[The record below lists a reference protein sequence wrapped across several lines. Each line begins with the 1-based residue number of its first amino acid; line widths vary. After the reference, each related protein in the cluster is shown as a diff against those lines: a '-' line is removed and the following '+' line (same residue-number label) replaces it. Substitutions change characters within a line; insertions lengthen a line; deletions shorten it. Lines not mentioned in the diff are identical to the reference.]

1 MICLKVLPISVGKRR
16 TVISRAPGYP
26 HGTENPL
33 QVWSSQDFV
42 IPLWLT
48 EGIEIKMTEGIE
60 IKMAED
66 IESNDHVNFYD
77 ISINYRINSKISLH
91 EK

>member
-1 MICLKVLPISVGKRR
+1 MEQKIHFRYGLLK
-16 TVISRAPGYP
+16 
-26 HGTENPL
+26 
-33 QVWSSQDFV
+33 
-42 IPLWLT
+42 IPLWL
-48 EGIEIKMTEGIE
+48 TEGIE

>member
-48 EGIEIKMTEGIE
+48 EGIEIKM
-60 IKMAED
+60 AED

>member
-1 MICLKVLPISVGKRR
+1 MICLKVLPISVSKRR

-48 EGIEIKMTEGIE
+48 EGIEIKM
-60 IKMAED
+60 AED

>member
-48 EGIEIKMTEGIE
+48 EGIEIKM
-60 IKMAED
+60 AED
-66 IESNDHVNFYD
+66 IESNDHVNFND